1 MLWPHL
7 TLHPNRA
14 GAISCLLASCLLA
27 SGCLSSVPLN
37 PTAEGLS
44 FPARLPLSIGLYSS
58 AAFQAYE
65 IEDRYQGFRMPIG
78 RASATLFQEIT
89 AMLFEQSSPVLAR
102 PSLTGPAAAVRAVIE
117 PTIVMVDLGSGMLQ
131 SSELFWAEIAYRFIL
146 SSPQGDVIASWTVT
160 GVGITEANGSL
171 NRHGYQ
177 GQAVDMAIRNAGARL
192 LDVFQGVPE
201 VRQWLGGAGVEVVRD
216 QPVRF
221 GDTP

>member
-1 MLWPHL
+1 MLWPR
-7 TLHPNRA
+7 LHPNRA
-14 GAISCLLASCLLA
+14 VAISCLLASCLLA
-27 SGCLSSVPLN
+27 SGCLSNVPLN

-44 FPARLPLSIGLYSS
+44 FPARLPLSIGWYSS

-65 IEDRYQGFRMPIG
+65 IEDRYQGFVMPIG

-89 AMLFEQSSPVLAR
+89 AMLFEQSPPVLAR

-171 NRHGYQ
+171 SRHGYQ

-201 VRQWLGGAGVEVVRD
+201 VRQWLGGVGVEVVRD

-221 GDTP
+221 GHTP